1 MKIGL
6 IKSIFKKFSNA
17 LLKPSISI
25 CLGYCLV
32 CLILISCGRSP
43 DSQFYVLNPISPQ
56 QKPVKKFQHL
66 RIGINEIQSPA
77 YMSKPQ
83 FIIHY
88 SSHEVK
94 LEEFHRWVE
103 NLDKNTKRVIEAN
116 LVTLL
121 PGVTIV
127 ASPWD
132 FKFKPDY
139 RLQINIS
146 QFEVD
151 IKGNSIFRAD
161 YLIYSGDQLNKKGSV
176 YYHQKIQIV
185 NVDNLVA
192 SMNENLNHFT
202 EDLAKVFV
210 PLAPQQKDEGAFAV
224 N

>member
-6 IKSIFKKFSNA
+6 IKWISKKLSHALKFS
-17 LLKPSISI
+17 LLL
-25 CLGYCLV
+25 CLGCLV
-32 CLILISCGRSP
+32 LISCGRSP

-103 NLDKNTKRVIEAN
+103 NLDKNTKRVIAAN

-121 PGVTIV
+121 PGASIV
-127 ASPWD
+127 VSPWD
-132 FKFKPDY
+132 YKFKPDY

-151 IKGNSIFRAD
+151 ITGNSIFRAD
-161 YLIYSGDQLNKKGSV
+161 YLIYSDDHLNKKGSV
-176 YYHQKIQIV
+176 YYHQKISVV
-185 NVDNLVA
+185 NVDNLVV
-192 SMNENLNHFT
+192 SMNVNLNHFT
-202 EDLAKVFV
+202 EDLAKVFASLGS
-210 PLAPQQKDEGAFAV
+210 PLNG
-224 N
+224 